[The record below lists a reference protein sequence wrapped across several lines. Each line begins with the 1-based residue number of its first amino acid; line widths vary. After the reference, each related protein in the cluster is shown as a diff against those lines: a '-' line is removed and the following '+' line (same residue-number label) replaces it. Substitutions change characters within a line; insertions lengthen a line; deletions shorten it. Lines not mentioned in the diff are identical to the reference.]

1 MEAVNI
7 IAYTSDISQ
16 IEAVKAVLKALKIR
30 FEITK
35 QSVET
40 KSEGYD
46 SEFMAKIQ
54 KSRQDY
60 QDGNFITVEK
70 ENFKEFLGI
79 E

>member
-16 IEAVKAVLKALKIR
+16 IEAVKAFLEALKIK
-30 FEITK
+30 FEIIK
-35 QSVET
+35 QNGET
-40 KSEGYD
+40 QSDGYN
-46 SEFMAKIQ
+46 SEFVAKIQ

>member
-7 IAYTSDISQ
+7 IAYTSDVSQ
-16 IEAVKAVLKALKIR
+16 IEAVKAILKALKIR

-35 QSVET
+35 QSEEM
-40 KSEGYD
+40 KSGSYNP
-46 SEFMAKIQ
+46 EFITKIQ

>member
-35 QSVET
+35 QNVEAQ
-40 KSEGYD
+40 SEGYN
-46 SEFMAKIQ
+46 SEFVAKIQ